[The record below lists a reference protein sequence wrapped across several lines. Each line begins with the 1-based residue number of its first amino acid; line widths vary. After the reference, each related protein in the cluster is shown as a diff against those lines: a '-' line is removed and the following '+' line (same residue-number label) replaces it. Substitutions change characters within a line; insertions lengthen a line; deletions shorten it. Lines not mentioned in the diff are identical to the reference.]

1 MNPLFALLVSSAIML
16 GAAETKPAVKA
27 RRPGEPTPTPA
38 AFSTT
43 PTERCGVSVSLPPG
57 WQAEVTETLH
67 TLPTCTFGLLP
78 PGYAEFSARSEV
90 ERDPYPVTVVL
101 SHAGVEQAAS
111 SGGFVTREGQ
121 WYVTGRA
128 GSETEASRMEGKGWY
143 GISGTPS
150 IGMNFKA
157 GAYAGLGDTRR
168 VLVVGPD
175 SRCAVLDVSVVEYQ
189 EAFGRILAS
198 FRFLD
203 APGSK

>member
-1 MNPLFALLVSSAIML
+1 MNPLVTLLVSSAIML
-16 GAAETKPAVKA
+16 GAAEMKPAVKA
-27 RRPGEPTPTPA
+27 KRLGEPTPTPA
-38 AFSTT
+38 AFSTI
-43 PTERCGVSVSLPPG
+43 PTARCGASVSLPPG
-57 WQAEVTETLH
+57 WQAEATETLH
-67 TLPTCTFGLLP
+67 TMPTCTFGLLP

-90 ERDPYPVTVVL
+90 ERNPYPVTVVL
-101 SHAGVEQAAS
+101 SHAGVDQAAS
-111 SGGFVTREGQ
+111 SGGFVKREGK

-128 GSETEASRMEGKGWY
+128 GSETEASRIEGRGWY

-150 IGMNFKA
+150 IGTHFKA

-175 SRCAVLDVSVVEYQ
+175 NRCAVLDVSVVEYQ

-198 FRFLD
+198 FRFLE